1 MARVRRRTTDV
12 NLGGYS
18 VPAELLDPGHEVWQ
32 HRNLYWA
39 FTSDHGLA
47 VEAPPSERMGPGAS
61 PANRRNYASA
71 AWGVLNGITDGPG
84 SADWHQLRAAGL
96 MGPTETDM
104 TRRLVECRLRGDL
117 LLTPAVPRA
126 NHFSAASPGRSVM
139 EDGDV
144 DVPIG

>member
-12 NLGGYS
+12 NLRGYS

-39 FTSDHGLA
+39 FISDHGLA

-84 SADWHQLRAAGL
+84 SVDWHQLRAAGL